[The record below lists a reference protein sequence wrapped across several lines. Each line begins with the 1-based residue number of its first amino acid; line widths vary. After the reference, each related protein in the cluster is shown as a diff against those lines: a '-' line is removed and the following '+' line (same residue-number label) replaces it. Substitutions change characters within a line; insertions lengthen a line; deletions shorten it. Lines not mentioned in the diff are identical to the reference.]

1 MRAMGR
7 PSTREN
13 LLDCAEELFGRHGL
27 EWFSLRTINTKAGL
41 SPAALHFHLGS
52 KSMLVEALLER
63 RMPALMER
71 RSQLL
76 DELSAREQLPSTRDA
91 RSTLLVPLVDMVAEG
106 G

>member
-41 SPAALHFHLGS
+41 SPAALHFHFGS
-52 KSMLVEALLER
+52 K
-63 RMPALMER
+63 
-71 RSQLL
+71 
-76 DELSAREQLPSTRDA
+76 
-91 RSTLLVPLVDMVAEG
+91 
-106 G
+106 